1 MIEVK
6 NILDELRNNTDSK
19 NEMHRPSVYWSEYIA
34 MFDYVFS
41 LRDEVT
47 RKIRHHTD
55 MLTSDHPHQYYVYT
69 NEFKSN
75 TINKY
80 VLLADKLKNY
90 TFSEPD
96 VSGGYGFEYTYVGKP
111 VMINNDLL
119 RYMEIIEK
127 LDNQKILGK
136 KTSSILEIGGGYGG
150 LAVQFKNNFPGLTY
164 YIVDIPQTLYFSVSH
179 IMNVFPK
186 ANIYVYQDDDENVDF
201 SSYDFVFLPPWGI
214 GAVPD
219 HSVDITVNQ
228 ASLGEM
234 TEQQVDFYLDNIS
247 RINRNAFLSHN
258 RRFNN
263 PYNLE
268 VNNLTQKMSDLFQ
281 VKVLVNN
288 EKTSMSVSVTLK
300 EMMKN
305 LIIKLKLSG
314 LFSRILNRNISLVRP
329 DNVYIWA
336 VCTRK

>member
-1 MIEVK
+1 MREIK
-6 NILDELRNNTDSK
+6 GALDELRNNTDRE

-47 RKIRHHTD
+47 QKIRHHTD

-75 TINKY
+75 AVNKY
-80 VLLADKLKNY
+80 ISLADKMKNY
-90 TFSEPD
+90 IFSEPD
-96 VSGGYGFEYTYVGKP
+96 VSGGYGFEYTYGGSS

-127 LDNQKILGK
+127 LDNQKILND

-150 LAVQFKNNFPGLTY
+150 LAVQFKKNFTDLTY

-179 IMNVFPK
+179 IMNVFPES
-186 ANIYVYQDDDENVDF
+186 NIYIYQDGDGIVDF
-201 SSYDFVFLPPWGI
+201 CKYDFVFLPPWGI
-214 GAVPD
+214 SAVPD
-219 HSVDITVNQ
+219 NSVDITVNQ

-234 TEQQVDFYLDNIS
+234 TAKQVDFYLTNIA
-247 RINRNAFLSHN
+247 RVNKVVFLSHN

-268 VNNLTQKMSDLFQ
+268 VNDLTQKLSDLFQ
-281 VKVLVNN
+281 VRVLVNN
-288 EKTSMSVSVTLK
+288 EKTSMSVSVALK
-300 EMMKN
+300 EMIKN
-305 LIIKLKLSG
+305 IIIKLKLSG
-314 LFSRILNRNISLVRP
+314 LVSKILNRNISLVRS